1 MKKIMN
7 MYISMKKLV
16 QPVKKIKIK
25 GIKTISLSTRIT
37 ATTSIIIILTMIIIT
52 FIINQV
58 SYNKIVSSNKNTMSI
73 LINEMKNSFK
83 TSVEF
88 QIETTKNLALEKSFS
103 DYLQINTKESDSI
116 IKEKLKS
123 AIGENIESIF
133 ITNDKGIIVQA
144 SSDEYFRFDL
154 SQQDYFKEAIQGKD
168 NISTVQSSVFSGS
181 PVITVI
187 SPILNSQGKIVGT
200 LGKVVK
206 TGYFSKRFDNFK
218 FLNNGYVFM
227 VDEKNNIIY
236 HPDKYYINKKIDSKE
251 IIKVLSDKNLY
262 SGDKVN
268 FVNYTFKNDKM
279 IGSYS
284 EIPELNS
291 LVFLTVKET
300 ELQDIPKTISNII
313 TLSVAVIIIMLL
325 PVIHFIN
332 KRTFKSLG
340 ELMKTTKK
348 IASGDLAVSVYSSR
362 KDEIGSLS
370 RSFNLMTESIKK
382 IINSISETSNKL
394 LKSNNIMNEA
404 YNNTTSG
411 LTMINSSM
419 QELNNENTNISNLL
433 KDFSQSV
440 ESINSKTDEIKEKSK
455 KMYKQAEDIKEINNE
470 GITAMDNLKTIHID
484 SVKQT
489 EIVNDNYHELVLK
502 IEDIKKISEA
512 VSNISKQTH
521 ILAIN
526 ASIEAARAGEAG
538 RGFAVVADEV
548 GKLSNDIES
557 EMKKIGALV
566 KTIKEKTEN
575 TESSLELVNNSLS
588 SQDLVLNKALNNFNN
603 IIYHTEEICNYI
615 SDVDTNILKLDDE
628 NKIINKRINEMNAI
642 YDEFNSLT
650 CEVATVVETEANEIN
665 NLNYVTE
672 NLRTTIEELNELT
685 SKFKY

>member
-181 PVITVI
+181 PVINVI